1 MNLCLFLAISIISKD
16 LKNFSLY
23 LKVRLRGER
32 VQLLFILQMS
42 MTARTGPGGG
52 QALSPAALGG
62 IFTLNNCKQK
72 LGLALGLST
81 LALHVGVLGRVNSL
95 PQMPAAHCIYQFDL
109 ILNKK

>member
-1 MNLCLFLAISIISKD
+1 
-16 LKNFSLY
+16 
-23 LKVRLRGER
+23 
-32 VQLLFILQMS
+32 

-109 ILNKK
+109 ILNKSKPLIFMLLNEYLLKSRF